1 MQESAQKKAQ
11 GNAMRLNTQNLA
23 QLPSSIPKPSYDRAQ
38 LKCGI
43 VHMSVGGFHRSHQAL
58 YIHDLMQ
65 KNPSDW
71 MIAGVGMLPSD
82 STNVAAMNEQ
92 DVLYSIL
99 ERTTNGD
106 ELKIC
111 GGIKE
116 IYHAPANPAAV
127 VERLMDPDV
136 KILSLTI
143 TEKGYCYNQQGDLD
157 LGNPNVKSDL
167 ESPENPK
174 TAYGYIVNALARRRK
189 VGMKPFTVMSCDN
202 LPGNGHLTQKLV
214 LQFADQI
221 SKDLS
226 AWIKA
231 EVSFP
236 NCMVDRITPVT
247 TPEIVDIIEKQ
258 YGIEDK
264 WPVVCEDFRQWV
276 LEDKFC
282 NGRPAFEEVGVQLV
296 QDVEPYEKMK
306 VRLLNGSHSALSY
319 LSYLMGYRR
328 VDLAM
333 ADPLIAK
340 FVRTYMDKDITPSVP
355 DVPGIDL
362 DKYKDKLIERFA
374 NKAIGDQVQRLAED
388 GSQKIP
394 NAILPC
400 IRYALENGGSI
411 KFAALAL
418 AGWLRYLS
426 GVDES
431 NELIEIKDPA
441 KAKMQDRI
449 KADPKDPTG
458 VLGLNEIFGDVGMNG
473 KLIGAVSD
481 ALTSLH
487 EKGAKKTLEE
497 YLAGA

>member
-1 MQESAQKKAQ
+1 MSDSAQKKTAEK
-11 GNAMRLNTQNLA
+11 AVSLNTAALSA
-23 QLPSSIPKPSYDRAQ
+23 LPSSIERPHYDRAK

-65 KNPSDW
+65 KSPSDW
-71 MIAGVGMLPSD
+71 MISGIGLLPND
-82 STNVAAMNEQ
+82 AANVAAMVEQ
-92 DVLYSIL
+92 DSLYGIL
-99 ERTTNGD
+99 ERNAKQD
-106 ELKIC
+106 VLKIC

-116 IYHAPANPAAV
+116 ILHAPSDPSAV
-127 VERLMDPDV
+127 FARLMDDNV

-157 LGNPNVKSDL
+157 LTNANVQNDINTS
-167 ESPENPK
+167 ENPK
-174 TAYGYIVNALARRRK
+174 TAYGYIVGALAQRRQK
-189 VGMKPFTVMSCDN
+189 GMKPFTVLSCDN

-214 LQFADQI
+214 LQFAAQIDQGLH
-221 SKDLS
+221 D
-226 AWIKA
+226 WIKQN
-231 EVSFP
+231 VSFP

-247 TPEIVDIIEKQ
+247 TQAIIDIVANDF
-258 YGIEDK
+258 GVNDK
-264 WPVVCEDFRQWV
+264 WPVICEDFRQWV

-282 NGRPAFEEVGVQLV
+282 NGRPALEEVGVQLV
-296 QDVEPYEKMK
+296 KDVEPYEKMK

-340 FVRTYMDKDITPSVP
+340 FVRAYMDKDITPSVP

-362 DKYKDKLIERFA
+362 DAYKDKLIERFA
-374 NKAIGDQVQRLAED
+374 NPAIGDQVQRLAED

-400 IRYALENGGSI
+400 IQHALDNGGSI

-418 AGWLRYLS
+418 AGWFRYLS
-426 GVDES
+426 GTDEKV
-431 NELIEIKDPA
+431 ERIEIKDPA
-441 KAKMQDRI
+441 REKMQDRI
-449 KADPKDPTG
+449 KVDPRDPAY
-458 VLGLNEIFGDVGMNG
+458 VLGIEEIFGKLGRNP
-473 KLIGAVSD
+473 KLIEEVRA
-481 ALTSLH
+481 ALQSLY
-487 EKGAKKTLEE
+487 EKGAKQTITD
-497 YLAGA
+497 YLAKA